1 MGVSKKDDKEVE
13 KVMEII
19 LPYVVEYTATPT
31 WGSLTFNFENSA
43 IKYVRKE
50 KIDLMRDNR

>member
-1 MGVSKKDDKEVE
+1 MKVGKKEGNKVE

-19 LPYVVEYTATPT
+19 LPYVVEYTAIPT